1 MSSCILPQGKEFL
14 ARVLAGENIRING
27 MYVEFGTPGDT
38 PSALPVTRDA
48 EYFDNL
54 LKGKDTGYARI
65 PVTGITRN
73 GTSIVVT
80 GLAGEADY
88 KGGKLT
94 RNSSIVAITL
104 VYMKDGL
111 AVNDDLLIT
120 AIPAVPRKIVKG
132 VTSSVSATIKL
143 G

>member
-14 ARVLAGENIRING
+14 ARV
-27 MYVEFGTPGDT
+27 
-38 PSALPVTRDA
+38 
-48 EYFDNL
+48 
-54 LKGKDTGYARI
+54 
-65 PVTGITRN
+65 
-73 GTSIVVT
+73 
-80 GLAGEADY
+80 LAGEADY

-111 AVNDDLLIT
+111 TVNDELLIT